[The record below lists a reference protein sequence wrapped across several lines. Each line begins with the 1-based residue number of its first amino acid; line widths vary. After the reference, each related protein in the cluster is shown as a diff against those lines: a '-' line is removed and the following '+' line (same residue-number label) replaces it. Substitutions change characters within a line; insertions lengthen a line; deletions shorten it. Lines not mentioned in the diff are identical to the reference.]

1 MLDINNHNTSA
12 ENTRR
17 LIRRAGLN
25 QKSAAAAVGVGYSTM
40 KKYVSVDGVTPYLV
54 QFALEIL
61 ADAKQN
67 KSGVT
72 S

>member
-1 MLDINNHNTSA
+1 MLNVNNHNSSP

-25 QKSAAAAVGVGYSTM
+25 QKSAAEAVGIGYSTM
-40 KKYVSVDGVTPYLV
+40 KKYVSNHGVTPYLV

-61 ADAKQN
+61 ADSQKKQ
-67 KSGVT
+67 
-72 S
+72 